1 MKTHR
6 KLSVEQLEIRALMT
20 GNASSLASLLALPSY
35 SSTGGGNNLAHPNW
49 GAAGSDLL
57 RSILPSAYGDG
68 IANPN
73 GQNLPSART
82 ISNLLGSQV
91 DSLLDPRDITAFTY
105 AWGQFI
111 DHDLDL
117 TPDGGASLPIA
128 VPKGDAQFD
137 PNSTGTQTLPFT
149 RSLTDPTTG
158 TSRSNPL
165 NQVTVVTS
173 FLDGSQ
179 IYGSDPARAAALR
192 TFQGGRLKT
201 SAGNMLPFN
210 TTGLPNSNEGP
221 TPDAQLYLGG
231 DVRANENIELTSL
244 QTLFMR
250 EHNYWAAKISAAN
263 PQLTDEQIYQQARSI
278 VIAEIQS
285 ITYSQFL
292 PAVLGTGALTSY
304 KSYQP
309 TVNPGI
315 TAEFSEAAFRFGHS
329 QLDDDVEFMTNNGS
343 AFSFTYNTPYGTQ
356 VTVNTPADVANGETG
371 MSLGDAFFAP
381 YILQQPGVM
390 DGILKYLAS
399 DVAQA
404 VDLQMVDSVRNILFG
419 APGSGAG
426 GQDLFALDI
435 QRGRE
440 VGLPTYNAARVAY
453 GLPAV
458 TSFAQI
464 TSDPAVQQQLKAV
477 YGTVDK
483 VELFV
488 GGLAEDHARGS
499 SVGPTFQA
507 IIANQFE
514 RLRDGDRMWY
524 QNIFKGSQL
533 ATIQNTTLAD
543 IIERNTQ
550 LTNLQDNVF
559 TFRAGIGGTVFK
571 DSNGN
576 GRIDRSEPGIGGL
589 TVQLIEAT
597 TGEVLATTKT
607 NRLGQY
613 AFNVTEAARYT
624 VQVATGGTTASRDLM
639 ITRGDQFAS
648 QFNLAL
654 TPSRGPTRPHDVNI
668 GGSGGGSQT
677 GGGSTTPHATPGNLE
692 NAPQGNQVQS
702 PTLQASLATVAR
714 VMQALTSRLA
724 AGR

>member
-1 MKTHR
+1 MTTHR
-6 KLSVEQLEIRALMT
+6 KLTIEQLEIRTLMT
-20 GNASSLASLLALPSY
+20 GNATSLAGLLSLPSY
-35 SSTGGGNNLAHPNW
+35 SVTGAGNNLANPNW
-49 GAAGSDLL
+49 GAAGIDLL

-68 IANPN
+68 ISTPN
-73 GQNLPSART
+73 GQNLPSARA
-82 ISNLLGSQV
+82 ISNLLGSQT

-117 TPDGGASLPIA
+117 TPDGGTSLPIA
-128 VPKGDAQFD
+128 VPKGDPQFD

-149 RSLTDPTTG
+149 RSLTDPATG
-158 TSRSNPL
+158 TSASNPL

-179 IYGSDPARAAALR
+179 VYGSDPARAAALR
-192 TFQGGRLKT
+192 TFQGGQLKT
-201 SAGNMLPFN
+201 SAGNMMPLN
-210 TTGLPNSNEGP
+210 TAGLPNANEGP
-221 TPDAQLYLGG
+221 TPAAQLFLGG

-244 QTLFMR
+244 QTLFVR

-263 PQLTDEQIYQQARSI
+263 PRLTDEQIYQQARSI

-285 ITYSQFL
+285 ITYNQFL
-292 PAVLGTGALTSY
+292 PAILGSNALTTY
-304 KSYQP
+304 KGYNPQ
-309 TVNPGI
+309 VNPGI
-315 TAEFSEAAFRFGHS
+315 TPEFSEAAYRFGHS

-343 AFSFTYNTPYGTQ
+343 AFSFTYNSPYGTT
-356 VTVNTPADVANGETG
+356 VTVNTPADIASGETG
-371 MSLGDAFFAP
+371 MSLADAFFAP
-381 YILQQPGVM
+381 YVLQQAGAM

-404 VDLQMVDSVRNILFG
+404 VDLKMVDSVRNVLFG

-464 TSDPAVQQQLKAV
+464 TSDPAVQQQLKAA

-499 SVGPTFQA
+499 SLGPTFQA

-514 RLRDGDRMWY
+514 RLRDGDRLWY

-533 ATIQNTTLAD
+533 AMIQNTTLAD

-550 LTNLQDNVF
+550 LSNLQDNVF
-559 TFRAGIGGTVFK
+559 TFRAAVSGTVFN
-571 DSNGN
+571 DPNGN
-576 GRIDRSEPGIGGL
+576 GRIDRSEQGVAGA
-589 TVQLIEAT
+589 TVRLIEST
-597 TGEVLATTKT
+597 TGDVLATTKT
-607 NRLGQY
+607 NRFGQY
-613 AFNVTEAARYT
+613 SFNVTEAARYA
-624 VQVATGGTTASRDLM
+624 VQIVTAGGTTISRNVT
-639 ITRGDQFAS
+639 ITRGDQFAA
-648 QFNLAL
+648 QINLAL
-654 TPSRGPTRPHDVNI
+654 TPSRAPGRGAGAIVGAVNTPSSPRDVPSPP
-668 GGSGGGSQT
+668 SG
-677 GGGSTTPHATPGNLE
+677 TPGSLD
-692 NAPQGNQVQS
+692 NAPRSGQQLS
-702 PTLQASLATVAR
+702 PSLQASLAAITRIMQSLTAR
-714 VMQALTSRLA
+714 AP
-724 AGR
+724 